1 MDSDAGG
8 PRTPPSLRFQGIAA
22 SQGIAIGH
30 AVIFRAP
37 QERLLHWRSVPP
49 PERPHHLERYQNARK
64 VLLDSIR
71 AGMNLAA
78 GALPEAMAIV
88 ESYELIISD
97 PAIEGTIT
105 HRILGEGMP
114 AEVAV
119 STVYDAHIHALASA
133 SDPLLRERRY
143 DLENIRQ
150 KLVAALLSPS
160 ATSESL
166 RDAIIVA
173 PSLLASD
180 VLQYHDQGARG
191 IVTEVGGIS
200 SHACIVARTLGM
212 PAVIGIRNA
221 TRLLDDNVQVI
232 VDGTNGL
239 VLVSP
244 DETTTAHYRALRQ
257 IRTHHR
263 PIHSE
268 IVTTT
273 DGIAIPVYAS
283 VDSPDDVPFA
293 LAQGA
298 DGIGLVRTEFHL
310 VHLNHFPSEQEQTAW
325 YRAIVERAYPKPVTL
340 RIFDLGSDKVIAG
353 MPHEQNPALGLRGL
367 RFLLRRRDLLSA
379 QLRAILRAS
388 AQQTVRLLA
397 PMVTTME
404 EVETLLTLL
413 ESAKQ
418 ELRDNREPFDDRIP
432 LGIMV
437 ETPAAALLADQLA
450 GHVAFFSIGT
460 NDLTQ
465 YTLAADRTSNL
476 VAYLFDQLHPA
487 VLRLLQMI
495 VSAAKR
501 RGIHAELCGDLAT
514 FLSATELLVGLGIRA
529 LSVAPTSIPALK
541 EKISAI
547 NAAQAERLLEHA
559 LATSD
564 SAAIRALLNNQH
576 LSP

>member
-8 PRTPPSLRFQGIAA
+8 PRTPPLLQFQGIAA
-22 SQGIAIGH
+22 SHGIAIGH
-30 AVIFRAP
+30 AVILRAP
-37 QERLLHWRSVPP
+37 QERLLHWRIVPP
-49 PERPHHLERYQNARK
+49 PERPHHLERYQNARQ

-78 GALPEAMAIV
+78 GTLPEALAIV

-97 PAIEGTIT
+97 PAIEETIA

-119 STVYDAHIHALASA
+119 STTYDAHIHALASA
-133 SDPLLRERRY
+133 SDPLIRERRY

-160 ATSESL
+160 ATTESL

-200 SHACIVARTLGM
+200 SHACIVARTLGI

-221 TRLLDDNVQVI
+221 TRLLDDNDQLI
-232 VDGTNGL
+232 IDGTNGL

-244 DETTTAHYRALRQ
+244 DETTTAHYRELHQR
-257 IRTHHR
+257 RTHHR
-263 PIHSE
+263 PIHSG

-273 DGIAIPVYAS
+273 DGSAIPVYAS
-283 VDSPDDVPFA
+283 VDSPDDVPLA

-298 DGIGLVRTEFHL
+298 DGIGLVRTEFLL
-310 VHLNHFPSEQEQTAW
+310 VRLHHFPSEQEQTAW

-367 RFLLRRRDLLSA
+367 RFLLQRRDLLSA

-397 PMVTTME
+397 PMVTTVE
-404 EVETLLTLL
+404 EVETLRTLL

-418 ELRDNREPFDDRIP
+418 ELRDNREPFDDHIP

-450 GHVAFFSIGT
+450 EHVAFFSIGT

-514 FLSATELLVGLGIRA
+514 FLSATELLVGLGIHA

-547 NAAQAERLLEHA
+547 NAAQAERLLEQA

-564 SAAIRALLNNQH
+564 STAIRALLNNQH

>member
-1 MDSDAGG
+1 
-8 PRTPPSLRFQGIAA
+8 
-22 SQGIAIGH
+22 
-30 AVIFRAP
+30 
-37 QERLLHWRSVPP
+37 
-49 PERPHHLERYQNARK
+49 
-64 VLLDSIR
+64 
-71 AGMNLAA
+71 MNLAA

-166 RDAIIVA
+166 HDAIIVA

-200 SHACIVARTLGM
+200 SHACIVARTLGI

>member
-119 STVYDAHIHALASA
+119 STVYDAHIHALANA